1 MQQNLSEA
9 NSKIHQLRDYR
20 VSQEEIEKKF
30 EVYKT
35 SEISSLLEEDHG
47 YHYRIE
53 PEKTYKLFGDV
64 DPNKETGK
72 HTDWKT
78 FREAHIAFME
88 EEYGISLT
96 DQNYSYTKNSQKVGS
111 FHWSIPAYNCKALNQ
126 KIIMTKFKKDCKE
139 LSGYIDTS
147 IYSVHWWRLPNQ
159 TVSGKSAHI
168 IETGKLVDQ
177 VIDLVETNS
186 ENIDE
191 KVMEEEQTKQEE
203 NKDNISSEV
212 VPY

>member
-1 MQQNLSEA
+1 MEQNLNEG

-64 DPNKETGK
+64 DPNKENGK

-111 FHWSIPAYNCKALNQ
+111 FHWSIPAYSCKALNQ
-126 KIIMTKFKKDCKE
+126 KIIMTKFKKW
-139 LSGYIDTS
+139 LSG
-147 IYSVHWWRLPNQ
+147 RL
-159 TVSGKSAHI
+159 
-168 IETGKLVDQ
+168 
-177 VIDLVETNS
+177 
-186 ENIDE
+186 
-191 KVMEEEQTKQEE
+191 
-203 NKDNISSEV
+203 
-212 VPY
+212 